1 MFNAKQILIK
11 YWGHT
16 NFRPMQEEIIQSVLA
31 MKDTLA
37 LLPTGGGKSVCF
49 QIPCLMQDGICVII
63 SPLISL
69 MKDQVEHLKSKG
81 LKSVAITSGMSKNEV
96 DVALGNCIYGN
107 YKFLYLSPE
116 RLQNKMVQE
125 RIRQMN
131 VNLITVDEAHC
142 ISEWGYDFRPSY
154 LHIAEIRE
162 VIPNVPILALTAT
175 ATDDIIDD
183 IQEKLLFSEKH
194 LLQSSF
200 VRENLSYVVIN
211 TENKK
216 TKLVKILNH
225 FKSSAIVYVGS
236 RKETKEITQLLRTH
250 NISSDYYHAGLDMDI
265 RNQKQEKWTHNEIR
279 IMVATNAFG
288 MGIDKENVR
297 VVVHI
302 NTPTSL
308 EAYFQEA
315 GRAGRDGKLAYAI
328 LLTNKSDVID
338 LNRFVLSQF
347 PSVQEIRDC
356 YQKIADYFHIAVD
369 TAEGESFEFD
379 INDFCERYNLKTY
392 KTYNILKYLEKEEF
406 IKLTDSIHSPSKLH
420 FIVDNTELYRF
431 QVANVHYDSFI
442 KLLLRSY
449 SGLFEN
455 YVTINEQT
463 LSSRFNS
470 PPTQVVDLLEKL
482 QQLEILKYL
491 PRTNA
496 PKLIFTKNRAEAS
509 TIRISEEILE
519 KRKKLKKQKM
529 ESIIAYTENSTICR
543 TQQLLEYF
551 GEENNYK
558 CGQCDVCV
566 ERNKLDI
573 SDLEFEKIKK
583 YLQNILSEKAMIS
596 SKIINP
602 ITDVREEKVLK
613 VLQWLLDNGKIKLTE
628 NKYSWIG

>member
-1 MFNAKQILIK
+1 
-11 YWGHT
+11 
-16 NFRPMQEEIIQSVLA
+16 
-31 MKDTLA
+31 
-37 LLPTGGGKSVCF
+37 
-49 QIPCLMQDGICVII
+49 
-63 SPLISL
+63 
-69 MKDQVEHLKSKG
+69 
-81 LKSVAITSGMSKNEV
+81 
-96 DVALGNCIYGN
+96 
-107 YKFLYLSPE
+107 
-116 RLQNKMVQE
+116 
-125 RIRQMN
+125 
-131 VNLITVDEAHC
+131 
-142 ISEWGYDFRPSY
+142 
-154 LHIAEIRE
+154 
-162 VIPNVPILALTAT
+162 
-175 ATDDIIDD
+175 
-183 IQEKLLFSEKH
+183 
-194 LLQSSF
+194 
-200 VRENLSYVVIN
+200 
-211 TENKK
+211 
-216 TKLVKILNH
+216 
-225 FKSSAIVYVGS
+225 
-236 RKETKEITQLLRTH
+236 
-250 NISSDYYHAGLDMDI
+250 
-265 RNQKQEKWTHNEIR
+265 
-279 IMVATNAFG
+279 

-596 SKIINP
+596 SEIINP

>member
-31 MKDTLA
+31 TKDTLA

-49 QIPCLMQDGICVII
+49 QIPCLMQDGICIVI

-81 LKSVAITSGMSKNEV
+81 IKSVAITSGMSKNEV

-162 VIPNVPILALTAT
+162 VIPDVPILALTAT
-175 ATDDIIDD
+175 ATADIIDD
-183 IQEKLLFSEKH
+183 IQDKLLFSEKH

-216 TKLVKILNH
+216 PKLVKILNH

-236 RKETKEITQLLRTH
+236 RKETKEITQLLRIH

-279 IMVATNAFG
+279 VMVATNAFG
-288 MGIDKENVR
+288 MGIDKDNVR
-297 VVVHI
+297 IVVHLS
-302 NTPTSL
+302 TPTSL

-315 GRAGRDGKLAYAI
+315 GRAGRDGTLAYAI
-328 LLTNKSDVID
+328 LLTNKSDRID
-338 LNRFVLSQF
+338 LSRFILSQF
-347 PSVQEIRDC
+347 PTVQEIRDC

-379 INDFCERYNLKTY
+379 INDFCERYNLKIY

-470 PPTQVVDLLEKL
+470 PPDQILDLLEKL

-496 PKLIFTKNRAEAS
+496 PKLVFTKNRAEAS
-509 TIRISEEILE
+509 TLRISEEILE
-519 KRKKLKKQKM
+519 KRKELKKQKM
-529 ESIIAYTENSTICR
+529 ESIIAYAENSTICR

-558 CGQCDVCV
+558 CGKCDVCV

-596 SKIINP
+596 SEIINT

-628 NKYSWIG
+628 NKYSWIV

>member
-31 MKDTLA
+31 TKDTLA

-49 QIPCLMQDGICVII
+49 QIPCLMQDGICIVI

-81 LKSVAITSGMSKNEV
+81 IKSVAIISGMSKNEV

-162 VIPNVPILALTAT
+162 VIPDVPILALTAT
-175 ATDDIIDD
+175 ATADIIDD
-183 IQEKLLFSEKH
+183 IQDKLLFSEKH

-236 RKETKEITQLLRTH
+236 RKEAKEITQLLRTH

-279 IMVATNAFG
+279 VMVATNAFG

-315 GRAGRDGKLAYAI
+315 GRAGRDGKLSYAI

-519 KRKKLKKQKM
+519 KRKDLKTQKM
-529 ESIIAYTENSTICR
+529 ESIIAYAENSTICR

-558 CGQCDVCV
+558 CGKCDVCV
-566 ERNKLDI
+566 ERKKLDI

-596 SKIINP
+596 SEITNT

-613 VLQWLLDNGKIKLTE
+613 GLQWLLDNGKIKLTE
-628 NKYSWIG
+628 NKYSWIV

>member
-31 MKDTLA
+31 TKDTLA

-49 QIPCLMQDGICVII
+49 QIPCLMQAGICIVI

-81 LKSVAITSGMSKNEV
+81 IKSVAITSGMSKNEV

-162 VIPNVPILALTAT
+162 VIPDVPILALTAT
-175 ATDDIIDD
+175 ATADIIDD
-183 IQEKLLFSEKH
+183 IQDKLLFSEKH

-200 VRENLSYVVIN
+200 VREYLSYVVIN

-279 IMVATNAFG
+279 VMVATNAFG

-519 KRKKLKKQKM
+519 KRKQLKKQKM
-529 ESIIAYTENSTICR
+529 ESIIAYSENITICR
-543 TQQLLEYF
+543 TQQLLNYF

-558 CGQCDVCV
+558 CGKCDVCV

-583 YLQNILSEKAMIS
+583 YLQNILSEKEMIS
-596 SKIINP
+596 SEIVNT
-602 ITDVREEKVLK
+602 ITDVREEKIIK
-613 VLQWLLDNGKIKLTE
+613 VLQWLIDNGQIKLME
-628 NKYSWIG
+628 NKYSWIV

>member
-31 MKDTLA
+31 TKDTLA

-49 QIPCLMQDGICVII
+49 QIPCLMQAGICIVI

-81 LKSVAITSGMSKNEV
+81 IKSVAITSGMSKNEV

-162 VIPNVPILALTAT
+162 VIPDVPILALTAT
-175 ATDDIIDD
+175 ATADIIDD
-183 IQEKLLFSEKH
+183 IQDKLLFSEKH

-200 VRENLSYVVIN
+200 VREYLSYVVIN

-279 IMVATNAFG
+279 VMVATNAFG

-338 LNRFVLSQF
+338 LNRFILSQF

-519 KRKKLKKQKM
+519 KRKQLKKQKM
-529 ESIIAYTENSTICR
+529 ESIIAYSENITICR
-543 TQQLLEYF
+543 TQQLLNYF

-558 CGQCDVCV
+558 CGKCDVCV

-583 YLQNILSEKAMIS
+583 YLQNILSEKEMIS
-596 SKIINP
+596 SEIVNT
-602 ITDVREEKVLK
+602 ITDVREEKIIK
-613 VLQWLLDNGKIKLTE
+613 VLQWLIDNGQIKLME
-628 NKYSWIG
+628 NKYSWIV

>member
-31 MKDTLA
+31 TKDTLA

-49 QIPCLMQDGICVII
+49 QIPCLMQDGICIVI

-81 LKSVAITSGMSKNEV
+81 IKSVAITSGMSKNEV

-162 VIPNVPILALTAT
+162 VIPDVPILALTAT
-175 ATDDIIDD
+175 ATADIIDD
-183 IQEKLLFSEKH
+183 IQDKLLFSEKH

-216 TKLVKILNH
+216 PKLVKILNH

-279 IMVATNAFG
+279 VMVATNAFG

-519 KRKKLKKQKM
+519 KRKQLKKQKM
-529 ESIIAYTENSTICR
+529 ESIIAYSENITICR
-543 TQQLLEYF
+543 TQQLLDYF

-558 CGQCDVCV
+558 CGKCDVCV

-583 YLQNILSEKAMIS
+583 YLQNILSEKEMIS
-596 SKIINP
+596 SEIVNT
-602 ITDVREEKVLK
+602 ITDVREEKIIK
-613 VLQWLLDNGKIKLTE
+613 VLQWLIDNGQIKLME
-628 NKYSWIG
+628 NKYSWIV

>member
-1 MFNAKQILIK
+1 
-11 YWGHT
+11 
-16 NFRPMQEEIIQSVLA
+16 
-31 MKDTLA
+31 
-37 LLPTGGGKSVCF
+37 
-49 QIPCLMQDGICVII
+49 MQDGICIVI

-81 LKSVAITSGMSKNEV
+81 IKSVAIISGMSKNEV

-162 VIPNVPILALTAT
+162 VIPDVPILALTAT
-175 ATDDIIDD
+175 ATADIIDD
-183 IQEKLLFSEKH
+183 IQDKLLFSEKH

-279 IMVATNAFG
+279 VMVATNAFG
-288 MGIDKENVR
+288 MGIDKDNVR

-315 GRAGRDGKLAYAI
+315 GRAGRDGTLAYAI
-328 LLTNKSDVID
+328 LLTNKSDRID
-338 LNRFVLSQF
+338 LSRFILSQF
-347 PSVQEIRDC
+347 PTVQEIRDC

-392 KTYNILKYLEKEEF
+392 KTYNILKYLQKEEF

-470 PPTQVVDLLEKL
+470 PPTQVMDLLEKL

-509 TIRISEEILE
+509 TIRISEEILK
-519 KRKKLKKQKM
+519 KRKELKKQKM
-529 ESIIAYTENSTICR
+529 ESIIAYAENSTICR

-558 CGQCDVCV
+558 CGKCDVCV
-566 ERNKLDI
+566 ERNKLEI

-596 SKIINP
+596 SEIINI

-628 NKYSWIG
+628 NKYSWIV

>member
-31 MKDTLA
+31 TKDTLA

-49 QIPCLMQDGICVII
+49 QIPCLMQDGICIVI

-81 LKSVAITSGMSKNEV
+81 IKSVAITSGMSKNEV

-162 VIPNVPILALTAT
+162 VIPDVPILALTAT
-175 ATDDIIDD
+175 ATADIIDD
-183 IQEKLLFSEKH
+183 IQDKLLFSEKH

-236 RKETKEITQLLRTH
+236 RKEAKEITQLLRTH

-279 IMVATNAFG
+279 VMVATNAFG

-315 GRAGRDGKLAYAI
+315 GRAGRDGKLSYAI

-519 KRKKLKKQKM
+519 KRKDLKTQKM
-529 ESIIAYTENSTICR
+529 ESIIAYAENSTICR

-558 CGQCDVCV
+558 CGKCDVCV
-566 ERNKLDI
+566 ERKKLDI

-596 SKIINP
+596 SKIINI

-628 NKYSWIG
+628 NKYSWIV

>member
-31 MKDTLA
+31 TKDTLA

-49 QIPCLMQDGICVII
+49 QIPCLMQAGICIVI

-81 LKSVAITSGMSKNEV
+81 IKSVAITSGMSKNEV

-162 VIPNVPILALTAT
+162 VIPDVPILALTAT
-175 ATDDIIDD
+175 ATADIIDD
-183 IQEKLLFSEKH
+183 FQDKLLFSEKH

-279 IMVATNAFG
+279 VMVATNAFG

-406 IKLTDSIHSPSKLH
+406 IKLSDSIHSPSKLH

-519 KRKKLKKQKM
+519 KRKQLKKQKM
-529 ESIIAYTENSTICR
+529 ESIIAYSENITICR
-543 TQQLLEYF
+543 TQQLLDYF

-558 CGQCDVCV
+558 CGKCDVCV

-583 YLQNILSEKAMIS
+583 YLQNILSEKEMIS
-596 SKIINP
+596 SEIVNT
-602 ITDVREEKVLK
+602 ITDVREEKIIK
-613 VLQWLLDNGKIKLTE
+613 VLQWLIDNGQIKLME
-628 NKYSWIG
+628 NKYSWIV

>member
-31 MKDTLA
+31 TKDTLA

-49 QIPCLMQDGICVII
+49 QIPCLMQDGICIVI

-81 LKSVAITSGMSKNEV
+81 IKSVAITSGMSKNEV

-162 VIPNVPILALTAT
+162 VIPDVPILALTAT
-175 ATDDIIDD
+175 ATADIIDD
-183 IQEKLLFSEKH
+183 IQDKLLFSEKH

-279 IMVATNAFG
+279 VMVATNAFG
-288 MGIDKENVR
+288 MGIDKDNVR

-315 GRAGRDGKLAYAI
+315 GRAGRDGTLAYAI
-328 LLTNKSDVID
+328 LLTNKSDRID
-338 LNRFVLSQF
+338 LSRFILSQF
-347 PSVQEIRDC
+347 PTVQEIRDC

-379 INDFCERYNLKTY
+379 INDFCERYNLKIY

-470 PPTQVVDLLEKL
+470 PPTQVMDLLEKL

-509 TIRISEEILE
+509 TIRISEEILK
-519 KRKKLKKQKM
+519 KRKELKKQKM
-529 ESIIAYTENSTICR
+529 ESIIAYAENSTICR

-558 CGQCDVCV
+558 CGKCDVCV

-596 SKIINP
+596 SEIINI

-628 NKYSWIG
+628 NKYSWIV

>member
-31 MKDTLA
+31 TKDTLA

-49 QIPCLMQDGICVII
+49 QIPCLMQAGICIVI

-81 LKSVAITSGMSKNEV
+81 IKSVAITSGMSKNEV

-162 VIPNVPILALTAT
+162 VIPDVPILALTAT
-175 ATDDIIDD
+175 ATADIIDD
-183 IQEKLLFSEKH
+183 IQDKLLFSEKH

-279 IMVATNAFG
+279 VMVATNAFG

-338 LNRFVLSQF
+338 LNHFVLSQF

-519 KRKKLKKQKM
+519 KRKQLKKQKM
-529 ESIIAYTENSTICR
+529 ESIIAYSENITICR
-543 TQQLLEYF
+543 TQQLLDYF

-558 CGQCDVCV
+558 CGKCDVCV

-583 YLQNILSEKAMIS
+583 YLQNILSEKEMIS
-596 SKIINP
+596 SEIVNT
-602 ITDVREEKVLK
+602 ITDVREEKIIK
-613 VLQWLLDNGKIKLTE
+613 VLQWLIDNGQIKLME
-628 NKYSWIG
+628 NKYSWIV